1 MNYTVYT
8 RDWDLVQVCDTKE
21 EARELISHLHKTY
34 PDISRYYRIEAEP
47 EFHQFDPRG
56 E

>member
-1 MNYTVYT
+1 MNFTVYT
-8 RDWDLVQVCDTKE
+8 RDWDLVQVCDTRE
-21 EARELISHLHKTY
+21 EAKELVAYLLSNE
-34 PDISRYYRIEAEP
+34 PDLSRYYRIEVEP

>member
-8 RDWDLVQVCDTKE
+8 RDWDLVQVCDSME
-21 EARELISHLHKTY
+21 SARELVKYMLKNY
-34 PDISRYYRIEAEP
+34 PGDSVYYRIEVEP
-47 EFHQFDPRG
+47 VFHEFDPRG